1 MILKS
6 LYIKNIRSYENQT
19 FIKFPLGTSLFEGD
33 IGSGKSTILMALEF
47 ALFGLGNQKGDSLLR
62 TGAEEGSVI
71 LKFELEGTIYE
82 IERSLIKKEE
92 DGPVRQDKAYLSVN
106 GIVSPLSPT
115 EIKERILSILNF
127 KEPLNPRAQSVIYRY
142 AIYTPQ
148 EEMKQILSQKP
159 DSRLQTL
166 RKAFGIEDYKIAAE
180 NAALISKT
188 IKEKIRYLEGKT
200 SDLEE
205 KKKSI
210 FELNENLEKNKNDLS
225 IFMSKSDEHKSKLQ
239 EQKTELD
246 GLKETESELKIINN
260 QIPHLEKRMNEKAGL
275 LSTYSQEIRDLE
287 EENLNRFT
295 SEIEKLEKME
305 KPTSINQEQ
314 LSEKIKQIK
323 QAINNRNNLIVEL
336 NLYKQN
342 WQEIKDKLQ
351 EWKDKSLDD
360 INQANEVL
368 ANKLKEHEDLLNS
381 HQKELDIIKEKIY
394 KLQTRMDD
402 INQKLE
408 NLDGLGE
415 ICPICGS
422 ALDDAHKKDL
432 KEEREKEI
440 RKLNSEINILN
451 QVKPKAENQIQQDKT
466 KIKQYEHDL
475 KEYGLL
481 LDKFNELNEVKTKID
496 SIEGKISIVDEK
508 LALYIG
514 EGTVLENFDQY
525 IYQLEDLLDK
535 LKIYNLNQKTLGNL
549 IYQFNKNNEKI
560 RENKAKIEEL
570 RKEIWELEENIS
582 SFQDQVKDLPDL
594 AKKIGE
600 LQEIY
605 KKIEVEYGQVNKEV
619 IATQTLIES
628 LGTRVLELE
637 DEIKEKEQLLKQLNK
652 LKDYNNWLTEYLIP
666 TLSVIEKH
674 IMKKRFVEFN
684 DNFQKWFNI
693 LIDDDSKTVKLNE
706 EFTPLI
712 EQDNIEQNINYLSGG
727 EKTSVALAYRLA
739 LNNVVKNFSTGLKSN
754 LLILDEPTDGFSKEQ
769 LFKVRE
775 ILNEL
780 DCPQIIIVSH
790 ERELESFADNI
801 FRIDKIDGISK
812 VTEIS

>member
-6 LYIKNIRSYENQT
+6 LCIENIRSYENQVC
-19 FIKFPLGTSLFEGD
+19 IEFPLGTSLFEGD

-62 TGAEEGSVI
+62 TGEEEGSVY
-71 LKFELEGTIYE
+71 LEFELGGKIYE
-82 IERSLIKKEE
+82 IERNLIRKEE
-92 DGPVRQDKAYLSVN
+92 DGSVRQVKSDLAVN
-106 GIVSPLSPT
+106 GVVHHLSPT

-148 EEMKQILSQKP
+148 EEMKEILSQKP

-180 NAALISKT
+180 NAALISKA

-205 KKKSI
+205 KKKSLS
-210 FELNENLEKNKNDLS
+210 ELNENLKDNKKDLS
-225 IFMSKSDEHKSKLQ
+225 IFMAKREELNFKLQ

-246 GLKETESELKIINN
+246 ELKESESDLKSINN
-260 QIPHLEKRMNEKAGL
+260 QIPHLKQRMKEKVD
-275 LSTYSQEIRDLE
+275 LSYVNNQEIRKLK
-287 EENLNRFT
+287 EENQNKFT
-295 SEIEKLEKME
+295 PEIEKLGKLER
-305 KPTSINQEQ
+305 PTRISEEQ
-314 LSEKIKQIK
+314 LSENIKQIK
-323 QAINNRNNLIVEL
+323 KAINNRNKLTVEL
-336 NLYKQN
+336 NLYKKSRH
-342 WQEIKDKLQ
+342 EIEDKIQ
-351 EWKDKSLDD
+351 EWKDKSLDVM
-360 INQANEVL
+360 NQENEKL
-368 ANKLKEHEDLLNS
+368 ASKLKEHEDLLNS

-402 INQKLE
+402 VNQKLE

-422 ALDDAHKKDL
+422 KLNDAHRKELKK
-432 KEEREKEI
+432 EREKEI
-440 RKLNSEINILN
+440 RKLNSELSILT
-451 QVKPKAENQIQQDKT
+451 QVKPKAEDQIQQDKT
-466 KIKQYEHDL
+466 KIKQHEKDL
-475 KEYGLL
+475 REFELL
-481 LDKFNELNEVKTKID
+481 MDKFNELNEVKTKIN
-496 SIEGKISIVDEK
+496 SIEGSISIIDEK
-508 LALYIG
+508 LALNIEEGAVFENFEQYINQ
-514 EGTVLENFDQY
+514 LEN
-525 IYQLEDLLDK
+525 LLDK
-535 LKIYNLNQKTLGNL
+535 LKAYNQDKKTLENL
-549 IYQFNKNNEKI
+549 IYQLNKNNEKI
-560 RENKAKIEEL
+560 VENTAKIEEL
-570 RKEIWELEENIS
+570 TREIGELEENLS
-582 SFQDQVKDLPDL
+582 NFQEKVKYLPDL
-594 AKKIGE
+594 VEKIGE
-600 LQEIY
+600 LQETY
-605 KKIEVEYGQVNKEV
+605 KKTDEEHGLVNNQV
-619 IATQTLIES
+619 IAIQTSLES
-628 LGTRVLELE
+628 LSKRILELE
-637 DEIKEKEQLLKQLNK
+637 DEVKEKEQLLKQLDK
-652 LKDYNNWLTEYLIP
+652 LYDYNNWLLEYLIP

-674 IMKKRFVEFN
+674 IMNKRFVEFN
-684 DNFQKWFNI
+684 DDFQKWFNI
-693 LIDDDSKTVKLNE
+693 LIDDESKTVKLNE
-706 EFTPLI
+706 EFTPLV

-801 FRIDKIDGISK
+801 FRIDKVDGISK
-812 VTEIS
+812 VTKIS